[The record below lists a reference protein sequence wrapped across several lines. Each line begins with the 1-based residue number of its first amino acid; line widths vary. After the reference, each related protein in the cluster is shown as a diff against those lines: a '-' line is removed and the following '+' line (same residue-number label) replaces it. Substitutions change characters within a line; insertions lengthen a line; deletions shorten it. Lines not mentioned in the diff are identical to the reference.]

1 MTALLSKNTPNYKES
16 HPTNVITTLMKV
28 KQPTISNARIGNER
42 LLKLM
47 STIELYQYFT
57 VPNCEHCYHIS
68 CVSSDLVW
76 ASVDEHKLILVNK
89 EGVVLKH
96 LKDYHMGFC
105 VGTHSVN
112 SQGEMIY
119 LDKQNCIRKLSQD
132 MKTTTIIEQPHSC
145 YPECVYLSPSTGDLL
160 VVMRDSRRNKFVRC
174 NNAGELTQTILLD
187 DYEMP
192 CYFVTENING
202 DIVLSFFGDDKG
214 YVVITDC
221 KGKRRFSYTRHPSGS
236 ELWPRGICTDALS
249 NILVC
254 DIRSNSVHMI
264 DKNGKFLSHLLIRP
278 SGVFIPHSLSYD
290 MKTHHLWVGSQVK
303 NKVFVY
309 RYIAGMFDLSQ
320 VIIIRNGQECFS

>member
-1 MTALLSKNTPNYKES
+1 MFYWKLKKEIIQSCNVQIKNSFLLRVQNLLEVVDKDVYDIGIIHRCTTDTHKIKKHTAYLQTFEHIYEQSSATPVKFLLLIHKGRFLYIHDCPFIKKHAKLQRESPSKK
-16 HPTNVITTLMKV
+16 NVITTLMKV
-28 KQPTISNARIGNER
+28 KQPTISNTRIGNER

-76 ASVDEHKLILVNK
+76 VSVDEHKLILVNK

-105 VGTHSVN
+105 VRTHSVN

-145 YPECVYLSPSTGDLL
+145 YPECVYLSPSTGNLL
-160 VVMRDSRRNKFVRC
+160 VVMRDSRRNKLFRC

-192 CYFVTENING
+192 CYFVTVTLMEI
-202 DIVLSFFGDDKG
+202 L
-214 YVVITDC
+214 C
-221 KGKRRFSYTRHPSGS
+221 CHFSVMT
-236 ELWPRGICTDALS
+236 
-249 NILVC
+249 
-254 DIRSNSVHMI
+254 
-264 DKNGKFLSHLLIRP
+264 
-278 SGVFIPHSLSYD
+278 
-290 MKTHHLWVGSQVK
+290 
-303 NKVFVY
+303 KV
-309 RYIAGMFDLSQ
+309 ML
-320 VIIIRNGQECFS
+320 